1 MSVYS
6 FGCISHPSFFIRAF
20 KITNR
25 PFTRISHLVSKSYCV
40 FDIPV
45 KGCKTSDNVTVTI
58 DCSVVFRIMGDEKK
72 GENPE
77 LVRTFV
83 HQVTPNGL
91 EDQLK
96 DAMAEEIRT
105 LARSLKHTWVFT
117 CRRGAPPVNAE
128 PAGSGGGG
136 GGGAA
141 AAAEAKVVNEKGDKG
156 DGGADTGDGV
166 EMVGA
171 ARELYDDELEDYLGE
186 DVTRNMEARL
196 NAQFEPQGVQIH
208 DIMIQNIKLPEDI
221 MEQMSSKTMVRSK
234 QDYEVMEQTFE
245 MQSIRLKNEKAKLKL
260 DHKEAQDLA
269 KVEGGRNIQAARDQL
284 QERKTERN
292 KYLEDFKEHTDVEVS
307 KVRAGM
313 VEETTRLEF
322 EYLQVKQTL
331 KLQSEEEAA
340 RVVAETEAQI
350 AELEA
355 ESKLKI
361 AALQG
366 EAKTTLAAAE
376 LSANQYLAKSRE
388 FELREKQLGVYQALA
403 SNKDVVLS
411 HTDTPDFNMLLLGEC
426 WTGILK
432 WGAENMTV
440 CLWLRA

>member
-1 MSVYS
+1 MLPIYS
-6 FGCISHPSFFIRAF
+6 I
-20 KITNR
+20 R

>member
-1 MSVYS
+1 
-6 FGCISHPSFFIRAF
+6 
-20 KITNR
+20 
-25 PFTRISHLVSKSYCV
+25 
-40 FDIPV
+40 V

>member
-1 MSVYS
+1 M
-6 FGCISHPSFFIRAF
+6 
-20 KITNR
+20 
-25 PFTRISHLVSKSYCV
+25 VSKSYCV

-117 CRRGAPPVNAE
+117 CRRGAPPVKAE
-128 PAGSGGGG
+128 PAAAATGGGSG

-141 AAAEAKVVNEKGDKG
+141 AAVAEAKAVNEKGEKG
-156 DGGADTGDGV
+156 DGGAETGDGV

-171 ARELYDDELEDYLGE
+171 ARELYDDELEEYLGE
-186 DVTRNMEARL
+186 DVTRKMEERL

-292 KYLEDFKEHTDVEVS
+292 KYLEDFKEHTDVDVS
-307 KVRAGM
+307 KVRAAM

-340 RVVAETEAQI
+340 RVVAQTEAQI

-361 AALQG
+361 ASLQG

-388 FELREKQLGVYQALA
+388 FELREKQLSVYQALA

-411 HTDTPDFNMLLLGEC
+411 HTDTPDFNMLLLGEY
-426 WTGILK
+426 
-432 WGAENMTV
+432 V
-440 CLWLRA
+440 CV